1 MTIHDDN
8 QGNKIH
14 EFFEDDDQTVPL
26 QMKLDLEELP
36 PLEFQQQQQQEL
48 RQSPASALPPY
59 EENLKKETTYV
70 ITPEHIRKPRGEY
83 IPLNP
88 DINKANPPRKGAS
101 KIFSDP
107 FNVSDAEAPPVTSE
121 LLSPSHVFSSL
132 EDLNSQFSQAE
143 WAMGFLSI
151 DNDHK
156 MLGLGPVFIKLASKV
171 AHFKFKIR

>member
-36 PLEFQQQQQQEL
+36 PLEFQQQQQQQEL

-143 WAMGFLSI
+143 LVSGFFSI

-171 AHFKFKIR
+171 AHF